1 MLWIILIVLGVL
13 YFILDK
19 ALEWDINYE
28 TLRVMTLFVVVLL
41 SLLVFTCMF
50 FCIDKKNEYMITLK
64 NIGIKRELLAELR
77 TDYTRLNQNNRFVN
91 VENNNYLSEKIGL
104 QKSLL
109 NDITKYN
116 KSLAFSK
123 FRANNKLW
131 FVGFHW
137 DYDEFDYLS
146 WD

>member
-19 ALEWDINYE
+19 VLGWDLHDE
-28 TLRVMTLFVVVLL
+28 RLRVMILFVAVILFL
-41 SLLVFTCMF
+41 IGFA
-50 FCIDKKNEYMITLK
+50 CIFLRLDQKNEYMITLK
-64 NIGIKRELLAELR
+64 NIEIKRELLAELR

-91 VENNNYLSEKIGL
+91 IENNNYLSKRVEL
-104 QKSLL
+104 QQSLL
-109 NDITKYN
+109 DDITEYN

-123 FRANNKLW
+123 FRANNRLW
-131 FVGFHW
+131 FVGFNW
-137 DYDEFDYLS
+137 NYDEFDYLS